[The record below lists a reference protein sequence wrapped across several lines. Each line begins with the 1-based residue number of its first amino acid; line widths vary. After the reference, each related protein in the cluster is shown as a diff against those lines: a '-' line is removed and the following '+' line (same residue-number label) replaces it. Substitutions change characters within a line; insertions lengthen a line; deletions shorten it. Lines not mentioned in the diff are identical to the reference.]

1 MTQASATWSS
11 RASLKWCLTVTNA
24 RLDLT
29 EASVEHNLILINIF
43 NKKIKIK
50 NCFFFIAPIIEYYF
64 IIFKQK

>member
-1 MTQASATWSS
+1 LGVGGWGCGCWGLGFWPKPPTPNPQSP
-11 RASLKWCLTVTNA
+11 LI
-24 RLDLT
+24 
-29 EASVEHNLILINIF
+29 EHNLILINIF